1 MRAVFEA
8 LCRSCSARLLDAQTR
23 HAVAGDAVWVARARA
38 GSPRAEYVL
47 DAIVERKSVADLL
60 GSVKGGRYEKQKYLL
75 RRCGLRRL
83 IYLIEG
89 VPEAETAGVRSTVF
103 GKSFMHGYRRLL
115 TAICRCVSVN

>member
-1 MRAVFEA
+1 MPG
-8 LCRSCSARLLDAQTR
+8 AQTR

-38 GSPRAEYVL
+38 GAPAAEYVL
-47 DAIVERKSVADLL
+47 DAVVERKSVADLL

-103 GKSFMHGYRRLL
+103 GKSFMHGYGRVS
-115 TAICRCVSVN
+115 TAVCRCMSVN

>member
-1 MRAVFEA
+1 M
-8 LCRSCSARLLDAQTR
+8 
-23 HAVAGDAVWVARARA
+23 WVARARA
-38 GSPRAEYVL
+38 GSPRAEFVL

-89 VPEAETAGVRSTVF
+89 VPEAETAGVRSPHPQRKSLVCCCKRPLASSRCLYEMWLIVF
-103 GKSFMHGYRRLL
+103 ACSRPGLVKGLW
-115 TAICRCVSVN
+115 C